1 MSGLVWRNGHGRPR
15 HAAAEVEREVFSPCA
30 AAALYRRDALLKAG
44 GFDETYFCY
53 VEDADLGFRLRL
65 AGHRCLYVPS
75 AVAHHVGGGTTGGGR
90 SDFCVYHGH
99 RNLVWSFV
107 KNMPGLLFWLL
118 LPMHVLLNLVEMG
131 VAVFQGRGRVML
143 QVKKDAVRGLP
154 RVWRSRKRIQST
166 RVASLWE
173 IWAALNKQLF
183 PIRR

>member
-1 MSGLVWRNGHGRPR
+1 
-15 HAAAEVEREVFSPCA
+15 
-30 AAALYRRDALLKAG
+30 
-44 GFDETYFCY
+44 
-53 VEDADLGFRLRL
+53 
-65 AGHRCLYVPS
+65 
-75 AVAHHVGGGTTGGGR
+75 
-90 SDFCVYHGH
+90 
-99 RNLVWSFV
+99 
-107 KNMPGLLFWLL
+107 MPGLLFWLL